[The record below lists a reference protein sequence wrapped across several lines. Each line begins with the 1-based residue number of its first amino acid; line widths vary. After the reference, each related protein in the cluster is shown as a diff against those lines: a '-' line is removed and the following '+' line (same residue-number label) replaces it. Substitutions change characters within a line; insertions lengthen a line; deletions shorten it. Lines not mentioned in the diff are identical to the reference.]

1 MKTAATEAVVETAE
15 TAVQVVAEKTPLL
28 TPKTLLVAAGA
39 TLVIVGVV
47 YGVRKFRERST
58 EEE

>member
-15 TAVQVVAEKTPLL
+15 TAVQVVEKNPLL

-47 YGVRKFRERST
+47 WGVKKYRERSA